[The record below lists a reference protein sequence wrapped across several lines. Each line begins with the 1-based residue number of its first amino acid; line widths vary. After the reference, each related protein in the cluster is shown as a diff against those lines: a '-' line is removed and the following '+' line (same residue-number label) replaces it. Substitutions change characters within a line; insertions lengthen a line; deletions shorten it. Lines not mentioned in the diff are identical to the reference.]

1 MNAFNIMYD
10 VLMLVCILLLYL
22 FRGMFLK
29 HGNAFYGM
37 SSERMQRHF
46 MCYLETLSSVYHK
59 FVN

>member
-1 MNAFNIMYD
+1 MNAFSIMYA
-10 VLMLVCILLLYL
+10 VLMLVYILLYL
-22 FRGMFLK
+22 FREMFLK

-46 MCYLETLSSVYHK
+46 MCDLETLPSVYHK

>member
-1 MNAFNIMYD
+1 MYA
-10 VLMLVCILLLYL
+10 VLMLVYILLYL

-46 MCYLETLSSVYHK
+46 MCDLETLPSVYHK